1 MSISVNLLAG
11 ELYVQAQMMFDNQM
25 YTQLL
30 SVVDLAIKQAIIT
43 NENFETEFVSLS
55 CPIFFLFNLKKSTLC
70 KLFFVFTIR
79 SYVLSLPILG
89 DWDSVYY
96 PELDC

>member
-1 MSISVNLLAG
+1 MSIFVKLLAG

-43 NENFETEFVSLS
+43 NENFETEFVSLFY
-55 CPIFFLFNLKKSTLC
+55 PISFLFDLKNTLF

-79 SYVLSLPILG
+79 SYVLSLSILG
-89 DWDSVYY
+89 IG
-96 PELDC
+96 